1 MLRMQSLPLVL
12 HSTSLDPSPSG
23 HVLTRAILS
32 VCRHFDSCLAVQD
45 EDETIQSFVQSYKSA
60 KNKKGRKRGRSD
72 GRHNED
78 RTLDRGDKVA
88 AKLNDDDP
96 WILASI
102 IKYIPQKDKYQVSPC
117 RQLLPPIAL
126 AEEFL
131 CDCVGRSRT
140 KTPATRARGTA
151 GATAVGT
158 PSTPRASSRCRRRT
172 RPTATCSRRWIG

>member
-1 MLRMQSLPLVL
+1 M
-12 HSTSLDPSPSG
+12 
-23 HVLTRAILS
+23 
-32 VCRHFDSCLAVQD
+32 AVQD

-102 IKYIPQKDKYQVSPC
+102 IKYIPQKDKYQVGPYH
-117 RQLLPPIAL
+117 
-126 AEEFL
+126 EFMPSFVRRIL
-131 CDCVGRSRT
+131 MHCMGRLRT
-140 KTPATRARGTA
+140 KTPATRAKGTA
-151 GATAVGT
+151 DAIAVGT
-158 PSTPRASSRCRRRT
+158 PSMPHVSFRCRRPT
-172 RPTATCSRRWIG
+172 RPTATCSRRWIV